1 MIAEWSSGVAIRS
14 REARDE
20 TSLLSMPRDRRAFR
34 NQIYMRIIVTWYGDN
49 NNYNNNLTCACGT
62 NRNCCGRVT
71 LLAEFYPSFTLSR
84 TVSSKGGTA
93 ACSSTTSVYC
103 SIVMI
108 NKQGASVPWRKS
120 SVSWNGT
127 LSPYIIWM
135 FHDRIAK
142 INPHHSTVVS
152 FLY

>member
-1 MIAEWSSGVAIRS
+1 MIAEGNIAES
-14 REARDE
+14 RNEARDE
-20 TSLLSMPRDRRAFR
+20 ASLLSMPGDRRAFR
-34 NQIYMRIIVTWYGDN
+34 NQIYMRIIVTWYSDN

-71 LLAEFYPSFTLSR
+71 LLAEFYPSFTLSQ

-108 NKQGASVPWRKS
+108 NKQEANVP
-120 SVSWNGT
+120 
-127 LSPYIIWM
+127 
-135 FHDRIAK
+135 
-142 INPHHSTVVS
+142 
-152 FLY
+152 